1 MGIRHLILRQNPKPG
16 ELARWINQLNL
27 VAESTRH
34 ALHVMVV
41 SNSRNEHGEVVFGM
55 NDAAGVFAACIR
67 EEWDSVGLK
76 KGYMYMAEGVAVTI
90 KHFPGG
96 GARENGF
103 DPHYA
108 LLFISPSSGEYFNA
122 TKGYLELDICE
133 NKQVVDVDGQGR
145 PAGSFHTETTLQ
157 GAGKLKDI
165 YENVHGRG
173 GKVISNIN
181 FTLAWEAGNVEAYA
195 DALLAGFDTYTDA
208 AADVIFGVYPPTG
221 RMPITLPKNDE
232 VIRVDKDGLCV
243 SHNDGL
249 GY

>member
-1 MGIRHLILRQNPKPG
+1 MLDIR
-16 ELARWINQLNL
+16 
-27 VAESTRH
+27 V
-34 ALHVMVV
+34 
-41 SNSRNEHGEVVFGM
+41 
-55 NDAAGVFAACIR
+55 
-67 EEWDSVGLK
+67 
-76 KGYMYMAEGVAVTI
+76 AEGVAVTI